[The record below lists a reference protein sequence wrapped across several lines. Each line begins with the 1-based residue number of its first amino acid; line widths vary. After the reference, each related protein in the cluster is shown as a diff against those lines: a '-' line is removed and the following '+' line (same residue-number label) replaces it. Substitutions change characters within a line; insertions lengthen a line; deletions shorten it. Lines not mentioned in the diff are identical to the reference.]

1 MYDHLRVPKYCFRI
15 PESYP
20 LALAAPLPYA
30 GITVYTQMVRHKMS
44 QPGKSLGI
52 IGLGGLGHMAIKL
65 GKAFG
70 LKVAVFSTS
79 NSKKEEALSLLS
91 ADHFVISSDQEQM
104 KAMAKSLDFII
115 DTASAAHLFD
125 PYMSLLK
132 TGGVLALVGS
142 QSEIT
147 FSAASLNLGM
157 KTVLGSATGG
167 MKYIQEMIDLCAAQH
182 IHQEIEVIPI
192 DYANEALEGL
202 IKRDVKYRFVIN
214 IENSLK

>member
-1 MYDHLRVPKYCFRI
+1 MMLNCALSKYCFRI
-15 PESYP
+15 PENYP
-20 LALAAPLPYA
+20 LALAAPLPCA
-30 GITVYTQMVRHKMS
+30 GITVYTQMVRHKMN
-44 QPGKSLGI
+44 QPGKSLGV
-52 IGLGGLGHMAIKL
+52 IGLGGLGHVAIKL

-70 LKVAVFSTS
+70 LKFVVFSTS
-79 NSKKEEALSLLS
+79 ISKKEEALSLLG
-91 ADHFVISSDQEQM
+91 ADQEQM
-104 KAMAKSLDFII
+104 KANGKIWNYQYFGSMEAMAKSLDFII
-115 DTASAAHLFD
+115 DTASADHLFD

-132 TGGVLALVGS
+132 MGS
-142 QSEIT
+142 SI
-147 FSAASLNLGM
+147 GM